1 MPQKTLLLLDYVMRL
16 ILPIL
21 FLLAALLSFEAKAQ
35 PEQDQ
40 DLIQFSGVVITGDSL
55 SPVPFT
61 NVIVEQS
68 ARGTVTDYYGYFS
81 FVAQKG
87 DSILFS
93 AVGYQRTRFVI
104 PDSLDQNKY
113 SLIQIM
119 VPDTVQLQTAIIYPW
134 PTREQFK
141 EAFLAMSVPETDAER
156 AARNLQQADM
166 IARMD
171 AAMPS
176 GGETFKYSMQQYQA
190 QVYYAGQAP
199 PQNIFNPLAWAEFI
213 NAWKRG
219 DFKTE
224 RERGKGQ

>member
-1 MPQKTLLLLDYVMRL
+1 MKKTLL
-16 ILPIL
+16 IL
-21 FLLAALLSFEAKAQ
+21 FSVFISALAFSQ
-35 PEQDQ
+35 QDE

-61 NVIVEQS
+61 NVLIEQS
-68 ARGTVTDYYGYFS
+68 NRGTMTDYYGYFS

-87 DSILFS
+87 DSVLFS
-93 AVGYQRTRFVI
+93 AVGFQKSRFVI
-104 PDSLDQNKY
+104 PDSLESNKY

-119 VPDTVQLQTAIIYPW
+119 VQDTIELQPAVVYPW

-141 EAFLAMSVPETDAER
+141 EAFLALEVPDTDADR
-156 AARNLQQADM
+156 AARNLARADM

-176 GGETFKYSMQQYQA
+176 GGETFKYSMQEYQS
-190 QVYYAGQAP
+190 QIYYAGQAP
-199 PQNIFNPLAWAEFI
+199 PQNIFNPLAWAKFI
-213 NAWKRG
+213 EAWKRG
-219 DFKTE
+219 DFKSE

>member
-1 MPQKTLLLLDYVMRL
+1 MQIRFY
-16 ILPIL
+16 L
-21 FLLAALLSFEAKAQ
+21 FLTMMCWVAIGQAQ
-35 PEQDQ
+35 RIDD

-61 NVIVEQS
+61 NVLIEQS
-68 ARGTVTDYYGYFS
+68 GRGTMTDYYGYFS

-93 AVGYQRTRFVI
+93 AVGYRRNRFVI
-104 PDSLDQNKY
+104 PDSLAMDKY

-119 VPDTVQLQTAIIYPW
+119 TADTIELKETVIYPW

-141 EAFLAMSVPETDAER
+141 EAFLAMQIPDTDYDR
-156 AARNLQQADM
+156 AQRNLQQADM

-176 GGETFKYSMQQYQA
+176 GSETFKYSMQQFQS
-190 QVYYAGQAP
+190 QIYYAGQAP
-199 PQNIFNPLAWAEFI
+199 PQNVFNPIAWGQFI
-213 NAWKRG
+213 QAWKRG
-219 DFKTE
+219 DFKSE
-224 RERGKGQ
+224 RERGKGQGGQ

>member
-1 MPQKTLLLLDYVMRL
+1 MSKTLLVF
-16 ILPIL
+16 L
-21 FLLAALLSFEAKAQ
+21 FFSLMGFSIAQ
-35 PEQDQ
+35 AQTNDE

-68 ARGTVTDYYGYFS
+68 ARGTMTDYYGYFS

-93 AVGYQRTRFVI
+93 AVGYERARFVI
-104 PDSLDQNKY
+104 PDTLSSNKY

-119 VPDTVQLQTAIIYPW
+119 RTDTIQLQETVVYPW

-141 EAFLAMSVPETDAER
+141 EAFLAMELPDTDYER
-156 AARNLQQADM
+156 AQRNLQQADM

-176 GGETFKYSMQQYQA
+176 GGETFKYSMNEYQS
-190 QVYYAGQAP
+190 QIYYAGQAP
-199 PQNIFNPLAWAEFI
+199 PQNIFNPIAWTQFI
-213 NAWKRG
+213 QAWKDG
-219 DFKTE
+219 DFKSE
-224 RERGKGQ
+224 RKRGEGQ

>member
-1 MPQKTLLLLDYVMRL
+1 MKHLLLLSAFFIFIGVSTSY
-16 ILPIL
+16 
-21 FLLAALLSFEAKAQ
+21 AQ
-35 PEQDQ
+35 PDDK

-55 SPVPFT
+55 NPVPFT
-61 NVIVEQS
+61 NVLIEQTG
-68 ARGTVTDYYGYFS
+68 RGTMTDYYGYFS

-93 AVGYQRTRFVI
+93 AVGFKRNRFII
-104 PDSLDQNKY
+104 PDTLTKNKY

-119 VPDTVQLQTAIIYPW
+119 NHDTVQLQETIVYPW

-141 EAFLAMSVPETDAER
+141 EAFLAMEIPETDYDR
-156 AARNLQQADM
+156 AQKNLYQADM

-176 GGETFKYSMQQYQA
+176 GGETFKYSMQEYQ
-190 QVYYAGQAP
+190 QQIYYAGQAP
-199 PQNIFNPLAWAEFI
+199 PMNIFNPVAWGEFI
-213 NAWKRG
+213 QAWKRG
-219 DFKTE
+219 DFKSD

>member
-1 MPQKTLLLLDYVMRL
+1 MIRS
-16 ILPIL
+16 L
-21 FLLAALLSFEAKAQ
+21 FIFALLGLTCTFRAYAQ
-35 PEQDQ
+35 PTDE

-61 NVIVEQS
+61 NVVIENTQ
-68 ARGTVTDYYGYFS
+68 RGTMTDYYGYFS

-93 AVGYQRTRFVI
+93 AVGYQRAKFVI
-104 PDSLDQNKY
+104 PDSLQDNKY

-119 VPDTVQLQTAIIYPW
+119 VSDTIELPPAVVYPW

-141 EAFLAMSVPETDAER
+141 EAFLAMVVPETDADR
-156 AARNLQQADM
+156 AQRNLEQADM
-166 IARMD
+166 VARMD

-176 GGETFKYSMQQYQA
+176 GAETFKYTMQQYQS

-199 PQNIFNPLAWAEFI
+199 PQNIFNPLAWAQFI
-213 NAWKRG
+213 QAWKRG
-219 DFKTE
+219 DFKSE